1 MNKNDYAHILEENEP
16 PKENNELCWGMTTN
30 QFREFGITL
39 VLNPRPSIVIDFGH
53 RELRMGWL
61 WG

>member
-1 MNKNDYAHILEENEP
+1 MRETFESTEEFSP
-16 PKENNELCWGMTTN
+16 PQDVNELTWGVSET

-39 VLNPRPSIVIDFGH
+39 VLNPRPSIVINFNH
-53 RELRMGWL
+53 HELRAGWL